1 MDFIDNIDKEWYWLG
16 YIIGGNGRKSKV
28 ETPNKIVNLGKQGV
42 VRQPTEKQKVSFY
55 IGLQIGR
62 RKVVQNFNVVRVI
75 QYQTKDSYKSK
86 GDYLTAQIGSIET
99 EAGTTFTLPFYI
111 CNNSVD
117 NRGFIGYQY
126 KIKYP
131 TQYLTLNSITPSS
144 TWSGS
149 FNYQHDAEGGV
160 VLVQGLNEVVS
171 YEDCVFGYLNF
182 TLSADAKGILK
193 VNMCGPSGKGTATD
207 ILTQINGENYYIQ
220 PLTLK
225 DGEIKILGD
234 GEEPDPTEPPIGAD
248 IITLPPIGTTEDPI
262 GTDTDFTYDFDLDL
276 RYAGGGEG
284 SGANLGVN
292 ITFGDGTT
300 TTVYIPLQ
308 EGSHHYS
315 GKIPIR
321 LPFISKGPVIIE
333 IWVEPEDENDL
344 YYWFIKAGALWGFET
359 EIKREDVG
367 ELPIIPPHIQG
378 FDNLVLYDDFEI
390 ETIAPGPEPTP
401 AVSDLEL
408 YEIMQLL
415 DGFTVEQ
422 LKELSSEVID
432 ALLVSDSAAVEHL
445 VMVKKSETEDF
456 LISDGLE
463 IEWFI

>member
-42 VRQPTEKQKVSFY
+42 IRQPTDKQKVSFY
-55 IGLQIGR
+55 IGLQVGR

-131 TQYLTLNSITPSS
+131 TEYLTLNSITPSS

-171 YEDCVFGYLNF
+171 YEDMVFGYLNF
-182 TLSADAKGILK
+182 TLSADAKGTLK

-207 ILTQINGENYYIQ
+207 ILTKINGENYYIQ

-276 RYAGGGEG
+276 RYGGDGEG

-321 LPFISKGPVIIE
+321 LPSISKGPVIIE
-333 IWVEPEDENDL
+333 IWVEPEDPNDL

-367 ELPIIPPHIQG
+367 ELPVNPPKHIKYE
-378 FDNLVLYDDFEI
+378 FFKLYEFI
-390 ETIAPGPEPTP
+390 EWWQESSGGGSGEVISS
-401 AVSDLEL
+401 VSIN
-408 YEIMQLL
+408 EIMQFFDDFDLR
-415 DGFTVEQ
+415 VE
-422 LKELSSEVID
+422 S
-432 ALLVSDSAAVEHL
+432 
-445 VMVKKSETEDF
+445 
-456 LISDGLE
+456 E
-463 IEWFI
+463 IEEISTDWFVIKEEIEFRQGG